1 MFNLYLKGPIEVPL
15 FYSCFGVIMIDVGI
29 INYNGSDELTECV
42 KSLKAQT
49 VPVRIFVF
57 DNASTDNSIQ
67 ILKALNLDCKI
78 IECSKNLGYAGACNG
93 LLENMDSDVQVLCN
107 MDLEFDP
114 TWAENLLRCFERH
127 PQAGSIASLVME
139 KSGVVNAVGVRFGPD
154 LFAKNEASG
163 LNIAEADVR
172 EKEVFGCYG
181 AVMCFRKKAAEAAGR
196 MDASFFLF
204 FEETEWYFRHNLAGF
219 KTVFCPDAKVY
230 HERSMTTVRYS
241 PRKLF
246 YSERNRLRSAI
257 RLMPIIDVF
266 KLPVRGFVRY
276 LNMAKG
282 GVPGQSGDGKK
293 LSKAA
298 ICGALA
304 RAWLQALAMLP
315 GELVVRR
322 KYRKKFG
329 DVSSV
334 TKAILAKYR
343 LDG

>member
-1 MFNLYLKGPIEVPL
+1 MQ
-15 FYSCFGVIMIDVGI
+15 IDVGI
-29 INYNGSDELTECV
+29 INYNGGLELSECV
-42 KSLKAQT
+42 GSLLAQS
-49 VPVRIFVF
+49 VSVRVLVF
-57 DNASTDNSIQ
+57 DNASTDDSIAQ
-67 ILKALNLDCKI
+67 LRKKNLDCKI
-78 IECSKNLGYAGACNG
+78 IESSKNLGYAGACNG
-93 LLENMDSDVQVLCN
+93 LLENMDSDIQVLCN

-127 PQAGSIASLVME
+127 PEAGSVASLVME
-139 KSGVVNAVGVRFGPD
+139 KSGVVNAVGVRFGAD

-163 LNIAEADVR
+163 LDISEADVR

-181 AVMCFRKKAAEAAGR
+181 AVMSFRKSAAVAAGK

-219 KTVFCPDAKVY
+219 KTVFCPEAKVY

-246 YSERNRLRSAI
+246 YSERNRLRTAV
-257 RLMPIIDVF
+257 RLLPLADVL
-266 KLPVRGFVRY
+266 KLPLQGFVRY

-293 LSKAA
+293 LSKVS
-298 ICGALA
+298 ICVALA
-304 RAWLQALAMLP
+304 KAWLQALVMLP
-315 GELVVRR
+315 DELVIRK

-329 DVSSV
+329 NVGATV
-334 TKAILAKYR
+334 REILDAYPIENR
-343 LDG
+343 

>member
-1 MFNLYLKGPIEVPL
+1 MQ
-15 FYSCFGVIMIDVGI
+15 IDVGI
-29 INYNGSDELTECV
+29 INYNGGLELSECV
-42 KSLKAQT
+42 GSLLAQS
-49 VPVRIFVF
+49 VPVRVLVF
-57 DNASTDNSIQ
+57 DNASTDDSIAQ
-67 ILKALNLDCKI
+67 LRKKNLDCKI
-78 IECSKNLGYAGACNG
+78 IESSKNLGYAGACNG
-93 LLENMDSDVQVLCN
+93 LLENMDSDIQVLCN

-127 PQAGSIASLVME
+127 PEAGSVASLVME
-139 KSGVVNAVGVRFGPD
+139 KSGVVNAVGVRFGAD

-163 LNIAEADVR
+163 LDISEADVR

-181 AVMCFRKKAAEAAGR
+181 AVMSFRKSAAVAAGK

-219 KTVFCPDAKVY
+219 KTVFCPEAKVY

-246 YSERNRLRSAI
+246 YSERNRLRTAV
-257 RLMPIIDVF
+257 RLLPLADVL
-266 KLPVRGFVRY
+266 KLPFQGFVRY

-293 LSKAA
+293 LSKVS
-298 ICGALA
+298 ICVALA
-304 RAWLQALAMLP
+304 KAWLQALVMLP
-315 GELVVRR
+315 DELVIRK

-329 DVSSV
+329 NVGAKV
-334 TKAILAKYR
+334 REILDAYPIENR
-343 LDG
+343 

>member
-1 MFNLYLKGPIEVPL
+1 MQ
-15 FYSCFGVIMIDVGI
+15 IDVGI
-29 INYNGSDELTECV
+29 INYNGGLELSECV
-42 KSLKAQT
+42 GSLLAQS
-49 VPVRIFVF
+49 VPVRVLVF
-57 DNASTDNSIQ
+57 DNASTDDSIQ
-67 ILKALNLDCKI
+67 RLREKNLDCKV
-78 IECSKNLGYAGACNG
+78 IESPKNLGYAGACNG
-93 LLENMDSDVQVLCN
+93 LLENMDSEIQVLCN

-127 PQAGSIASLVME
+127 PEAGSVASLVME
-139 KSGVVNAVGVRFGPD
+139 KSGVVNAVGVRFGAD

-163 LNIAEADVR
+163 LDISEADVR

-181 AVMCFRKKAAEAAGR
+181 AVMSFRKSAAVAAGK

-246 YSERNRLRSAI
+246 YSERNRLRTAV
-257 RLMPIIDVF
+257 RLLPLADVL
-266 KLPVRGFVRY
+266 KLPFQGVVRY

-293 LSKAA
+293 LSKVS
-298 ICGALA
+298 ICVALA
-304 RAWLQALAMLP
+304 KAWLQALAMLP
-315 GELVVRR
+315 DELVIRK

-329 DVSSV
+329 NVGAKV
-334 TKAILAKYR
+334 REILESYPIENR
-343 LDG
+343 

>member
-1 MFNLYLKGPIEVPL
+1 MK
-15 FYSCFGVIMIDVGI
+15 IDVGI
-29 INYNGSDELTECV
+29 INYNGGSELSECV
-42 KSLKAQT
+42 KSLLAQT
-49 VPVRIFVF
+49 QSVRVLVY
-57 DNASTDNSIQ
+57 DNASTDNSIAL
-67 ILKALNLDCKI
+67 LKNSGLDCKV
-78 IECSKNLGYAGACNG
+78 IESSENLGYAGACNG
-93 LLENMDSDVQVLCN
+93 LLENMDADIQVLCN

-114 TWAENLLRCFERH
+114 TWAENLLKCFDRH
-127 PQAGSIASLVME
+127 PEAGSIASLVME
-139 KSGVVNAVGVRFGPD
+139 KSGVVNAVGVQFGPD

-163 LNIAEADVR
+163 LNIADADVR

-181 AVMCFRKKAAEAAGR
+181 AVMSFRKAAAEAAGK

-219 KTVFCPDAKVY
+219 KTVFCPEAKVY

-246 YSERNRLRSAI
+246 YSERNRLRTAV
-257 RLMPIIDVF
+257 RLLPVGDIL

-293 LSKAA
+293 LSKIA

-304 RAWLQALAMLP
+304 KAWLQAFVMLP
-315 GELVVRR
+315 DELVVRKR
-322 KYRKKFG
+322 YRKKFG
-329 DVSSV
+329 DVSFA
-334 TKAILAKYR
+334 TKAILNKYR
-343 LDG
+343 ID

>member
-1 MFNLYLKGPIEVPL
+1 MQ
-15 FYSCFGVIMIDVGI
+15 IDVGI
-29 INYNGSDELTECV
+29 INYNGGLELSECV
-42 KSLKAQT
+42 GSLLAQI
-49 VPVRIFVF
+49 VSVRVLVF
-57 DNASTDNSIQ
+57 DNASTDDSIAQ
-67 ILKALNLDCKI
+67 LRKKNLDCKI
-78 IECSKNLGYAGACNG
+78 IESSKNLGYAGACNG
-93 LLENMDSDVQVLCN
+93 LLENMDSDIQVLCN

-127 PQAGSIASLVME
+127 PEAGSVASLVME
-139 KSGVVNAVGVRFGPD
+139 KSGVVNAVGVRFGAD

-163 LNIAEADVR
+163 LDISEADVR

-181 AVMCFRKKAAEAAGR
+181 AVMSFRKSAAVAAGK

-219 KTVFCPDAKVY
+219 KTVFCPEAKVY

-246 YSERNRLRSAI
+246 YSERNRLRTAV
-257 RLMPIIDVF
+257 RLLPLADVL
-266 KLPVRGFVRY
+266 KLPLQGFVRY

-293 LSKAA
+293 LSKVS
-298 ICGALA
+298 ICVALA
-304 RAWLQALAMLP
+304 KAWLQALVMLP
-315 GELVVRR
+315 DELVIRK

-329 DVSSV
+329 NVGAKV
-334 TKAILAKYR
+334 REILDAYPIENR
-343 LDG
+343 

>member
-1 MFNLYLKGPIEVPL
+1 MVPFL
-15 FYSCFGVIMIDVGI
+15 FWVNMQIDVGI
-29 INYNGSDELTECV
+29 INYNGGLELSECV
-42 KSLKAQT
+42 GSLLAQS
-49 VPVRIFVF
+49 VPVRVLVF
-57 DNASTDNSIQ
+57 DNASTDDSIAQ
-67 ILKALNLDCKI
+67 LRKKNLDCKI
-78 IECSKNLGYAGACNG
+78 IESSKNLGYAGACNG
-93 LLENMDSDVQVLCN
+93 LLENMDSDIQVLCN

-127 PQAGSIASLVME
+127 PEAGSVASLVME
-139 KSGVVNAVGVRFGPD
+139 KSGVVNAVGVRFGAD

-163 LNIAEADVR
+163 LDISEADVR

-181 AVMCFRKKAAEAAGR
+181 AVMSFRKSAAVAAGK

-219 KTVFCPDAKVY
+219 KTVFCPEAKVY

-246 YSERNRLRSAI
+246 YSERNRLRTAV
-257 RLMPIIDVF
+257 RLLPLADVL
-266 KLPVRGFVRY
+266 KLPLQGFVRY

-293 LSKAA
+293 LSKVS
-298 ICGALA
+298 ICVALA
-304 RAWLQALAMLP
+304 KAWLQALVMLP
-315 GELVVRR
+315 DELVIRK

-329 DVSSV
+329 NVGAKV
-334 TKAILAKYR
+334 REILDAYPIENR
-343 LDG
+343 

>member
-1 MFNLYLKGPIEVPL
+1 MQ
-15 FYSCFGVIMIDVGI
+15 IDVGI
-29 INYNGSDELTECV
+29 INYNGGLELSECV
-42 KSLKAQT
+42 GSLLAQS
-49 VPVRIFVF
+49 VPVRVLVF
-57 DNASTDNSIQ
+57 DNASTDDSIAQ
-67 ILKALNLDCKI
+67 LRKKNLDCKI
-78 IECSKNLGYAGACNG
+78 IESSKNLGYAGACNG
-93 LLENMDSDVQVLCN
+93 LLENMDSDIQVLCN

-127 PQAGSIASLVME
+127 PEAGSVASLVME
-139 KSGVVNAVGVRFGPD
+139 KSGVVNAVGVRFGAD

-163 LNIAEADVR
+163 LDISAADVR

-181 AVMCFRKKAAEAAGR
+181 AVMSFRKSAAVAAGK

-246 YSERNRLRSAI
+246 YSERNRLRTAV
-257 RLMPIIDVF
+257 RLLPLADVLR
-266 KLPVRGFVRY
+266 LPFQGVVRY

-293 LSKAA
+293 LSKVS
-298 ICGALA
+298 ICVALA
-304 RAWLQALAMLP
+304 KAWLQALAMLP
-315 GELVVRR
+315 DELVIRK

-329 DVSSV
+329 NVGAKV
-334 TKAILAKYR
+334 REILESYPIENR
-343 LDG
+343 

>member
-1 MFNLYLKGPIEVPL
+1 MK
-15 FYSCFGVIMIDVGI
+15 IDVGI
-29 INYNGSDELTECV
+29 INYNGGSELSECV

-49 VPVRIFVF
+49 QSVRVLVY
-57 DNASTDNSIQ
+57 DNASTDNSIAL
-67 ILKALNLDCKI
+67 LKDSGLDCKV
-78 IECSKNLGYAGACNG
+78 IESPKNLGYAGACNG
-93 LLENMDSDVQVLCN
+93 LLENMDADIQVLCN

-114 TWAENLLRCFERH
+114 TWAENLLKCFDRH
-127 PQAGSIASLVME
+127 PEAGSIASLVME
-139 KSGVVNAVGVRFGPD
+139 KSGVVNAVGVQFGPD

-163 LNIAEADVR
+163 LNIADADVR

-181 AVMCFRKKAAEAAGR
+181 AVMSFRKAAALAAGK

-204 FEETEWYFRHNLAGF
+204 FEETEWYFRHNLAGY
-219 KTVFCPDAKVY
+219 KTIFCPEAKVY

-246 YSERNRLRSAI
+246 YSERNRLRTAV
-257 RLMPIIDVF
+257 RLLPVGDIL

-293 LSKAA
+293 LSKFA

-304 RAWLQALAMLP
+304 KAWLQALAMLP
-315 GELVVRR
+315 AELAIRK

-329 DVSSV
+329 DVSSA
-334 TKAILAKYR
+334 TKAILEKYR
-343 LDG
+343 ID

>member
-1 MFNLYLKGPIEVPL
+1 MQ
-15 FYSCFGVIMIDVGI
+15 IDVGI
-29 INYNGSDELTECV
+29 INYNGGLELSECV
-42 KSLKAQT
+42 GSLLAQS
-49 VPVRIFVF
+49 VPVRVLVF
-57 DNASTDNSIQ
+57 DNASTDDSIAQ
-67 ILKALNLDCKI
+67 LRKKNLDCKI
-78 IECSKNLGYAGACNG
+78 IESSKNLGYAGACNG
-93 LLENMDSDVQVLCN
+93 LLENMDSDIQVLCN

-127 PQAGSIASLVME
+127 PEAGSVASLVME
-139 KSGVVNAVGVRFGPD
+139 KSGVVNAVGVRFGAD

-163 LNIAEADVR
+163 LDIAEADAR

-181 AVMCFRKKAAEAAGR
+181 AVMSFRKAAAEAVGR

-219 KTVFCPDAKVY
+219 KTVFCPEAKVY

-246 YSERNRLRSAI
+246 YSERNRLRTAV
-257 RLMPIIDVF
+257 RLLPLADVL
-266 KLPVRGFVRY
+266 KLPLQGFVRY

-293 LSKAA
+293 LSKVS
-298 ICGALA
+298 ICVALA
-304 RAWLQALAMLP
+304 KAWLQALVMLP
-315 GELVVRR
+315 DELVIRK

-329 DVSSV
+329 NVGAKV
-334 TKAILAKYR
+334 REILDAYPIENR
-343 LDG
+343 

>member
-1 MFNLYLKGPIEVPL
+1 MQ
-15 FYSCFGVIMIDVGI
+15 IDVGI
-29 INYNGSDELTECV
+29 INYNGGLELSECV
-42 KSLKAQT
+42 GSLLAQS
-49 VPVRIFVF
+49 VPVRVLVF
-57 DNASTDNSIQ
+57 DNASTDDSIQ
-67 ILKALNLDCKI
+67 RLREKNLDCKV
-78 IECSKNLGYAGACNG
+78 IESPKNLGYAGACNG
-93 LLENMDSDVQVLCN
+93 LLENMDSDIQVLCN

-127 PQAGSIASLVME
+127 PEAGSVASLVME
-139 KSGVVNAVGVRFGPD
+139 KSGVVNAVGVRFGAD

-163 LNIAEADVR
+163 LDIAEADVR

-181 AVMCFRKKAAEAAGR
+181 AVMSFRKSAAVAAGK

-219 KTVFCPDAKVY
+219 KTVFCPEAKVY

-246 YSERNRLRSAI
+246 YSERNRLRTAV
-257 RLMPIIDVF
+257 RLLPLADVL
-266 KLPVRGFVRY
+266 KLPFQGVVRY

-293 LSKAA
+293 LSKVS
-298 ICGALA
+298 ICVALA
-304 RAWLQALAMLP
+304 KAWLQALAMLP
-315 GELVVRR
+315 DELVIRK

-329 DVSSV
+329 NVGAKV
-334 TKAILAKYR
+334 REILDAYPIENR
-343 LDG
+343 

>member
-1 MFNLYLKGPIEVPL
+1 MQ
-15 FYSCFGVIMIDVGI
+15 IDVGI
-29 INYNGSDELTECV
+29 INYNGGLELSECV
-42 KSLKAQT
+42 GSLLAQS
-49 VPVRIFVF
+49 VSVRVLVF
-57 DNASTDNSIQ
+57 DNASTDDSIAQ
-67 ILKALNLDCKI
+67 LRKKNLDCKI
-78 IECSKNLGYAGACNG
+78 IESSKNLGYAGACNG
-93 LLENMDSDVQVLCN
+93 LLENMDSDIQVLCN

-127 PQAGSIASLVME
+127 PEAGSVASLVME
-139 KSGVVNAVGVRFGPD
+139 KSGVVNAVGVRFGAD

-163 LNIAEADVR
+163 LDISEADVR

-181 AVMCFRKKAAEAAGR
+181 AVMSFRKSAAVAAGK

-219 KTVFCPDAKVY
+219 KTVFCPEAKVY

-246 YSERNRLRSAI
+246 YSERNRLRTAV
-257 RLMPIIDVF
+257 RLLPLADVL
-266 KLPVRGFVRY
+266 KLPLQGFVRY

-293 LSKAA
+293 LSKVS
-298 ICGALA
+298 ICVALA
-304 RAWLQALAMLP
+304 KAWLQALVMLP
-315 GELVVRR
+315 DELVIRK

-329 DVSSV
+329 NVGAKV
-334 TKAILAKYR
+334 REILDAYPIENR
-343 LDG
+343 